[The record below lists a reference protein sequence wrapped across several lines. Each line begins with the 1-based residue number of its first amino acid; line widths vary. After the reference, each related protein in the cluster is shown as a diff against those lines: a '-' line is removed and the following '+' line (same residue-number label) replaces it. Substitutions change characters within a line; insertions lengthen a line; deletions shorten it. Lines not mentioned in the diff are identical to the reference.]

1 MKRSRAVGGP
11 AGKRGSKSC
20 YESRSLRPGT
30 PGHRQAQP
38 ISEEVFATSAAPKH
52 VTRLCDRQPSP
63 LVESAHSVGA
73 TYHMSVSYLPHV
85 CNGRH
90 SPFVI

>member
-38 ISEEVFATSAAPKH
+38 ISEEVFATSAAPSTSRDY
-52 VTRLCDRQPSP
+52 VTGSPRPWSSLRILSEPCTPS
-63 LVESAHSVGA
+63 L
-73 TYHMSVSYLPHV
+73 
-85 CNGRH
+85 
-90 SPFVI
+90 